1 MKKGMIRKI
10 IVINGETKQPTK
22 TNYLGAHFMN
32 AKFYYTNGTTTTT
45 YPSSDTLFYI
55 EEYKQPEK
63 TLYSYPG
70 DDIFYDLDSTCIN
83 LYDLFRDKIFSSSD
97 EYYHFLD
104 FLPQGI
110 TRAGL
115 DSDFNLPKDIF
126 AKYFT
131 ESLLNLYPP
140 EFLTNPELNI
150 VINKLDNNKFR
161 YAYLK
166 DCQSMIST
174 LQELIWS
181 SQNSF
186 VAFYKYLSEVPVR
199 YDFKNIYCD
208 ISPEGRIVFNMSS
221 NLIIALYSIFD
232 ILTKICFELEHL
244 KDCSTA
250 YPKLASSKKLFGDK
264 KDLKCIDF
272 EGTIFEKTNEVNI
285 ISSLRNELIHNATWE
300 MNPKIFISIENK
312 HLIEKFIF
320 MPDFDDDGYL
330 ITYKNRKRFFS
341 NGKKLNEELPS
352 LYMTTIELIHNT
364 ISKINIIYREI
375 ENQ

>member
-1 MKKGMIRKI
+1 MIRKI
-10 IVINGETKQPTK
+10 IASNGETKQTAK
-22 TNYLGAHFMN
+22 TPIFRSTFMN
-32 AKFYYTNGTTTTT
+32 TKFYYTNGTTSTT
-45 YPSSDTLFYI
+45 YPSNDILFYI
-55 EEYKQPEK
+55 EEYKQSKK

-70 DDIFYDLDSTCIN
+70 DDIFYNLDSTCIN
-83 LYDLFRDKIFSSSD
+83 LYDLFRVKIFNSLD
-97 EYYHFLD
+97 EYYHFLN

-115 DSDFNLPKDIF
+115 DSDFDLSKDIF

-131 ESLLNLYPP
+131 ESLFNLYPT

-150 VINKLDNNKFR
+150 VINKLDNTKFR
-161 YAYLK
+161 YAYLT

-181 SQNSF
+181 SKNSF
-186 VAFYKYLSEVPVR
+186 IAFYKYLSEVPVR
-199 YDFKNIYCD
+199 YDFKNIYYD

-221 NLIIALYSIFD
+221 NLIISLYSIFD

-244 KDCSTA
+244 KDCSIA

-264 KDLKCIDF
+264 KALKCIDF
-272 EGTIFEKTNEVNI
+272 EDTIFEKNNEINI

-300 MNPKIFISIENK
+300 TNPKIFINIENK

-320 MPDFDDDGYL
+320 MPDFDNDGYL

-352 LYMTTIELIHNT
+352 LYMATIELVYNT
-364 ISKINIIYREI
+364 INKINITYR
-375 ENQ
+375 